1 MIEATTTLRKIAA
14 MRKRIRV
21 ICGSQGAS
29 KTFSILMLLI
39 NHASSKEDRKILVVS
54 EELSKMRPTVIA
66 DFIKIMKEWGI
77 YEDSSWNSSEAIYRF
92 RNGSTINFKGMD
104 KLSIG
109 KGLRCNVLF
118 ANEANKIDWE
128 AYREISSRADNIFID
143 YNPNL
148 LSWIDTEVIPRE
160 DCSFLRVT
168 WRDNEFL
175 GDAEKAEIMGY
186 AEKAFNDDG
195 SIKSEY
201 WHNVWKVYSE
211 GEVGSTIGAI
221 FTDWS
226 TGEYIETDLNGFGLD
241 FGYSSDPDALI
252 RVSIDNKHKVIY
264 MKEELYQNGNS
275 EDVLGSILKKKCSGH
290 IIVADSAEDRLI
302 ADMKK
307 KFSIR
312 ITPVKKPRVVESIKK
327 LLGYHFVVDPNSV
340 NLQKELQNYVW
351 LDKVDKTIP
360 IDKFNHLLDALRY
373 IAEYLT
379 VTQPKPSSVV
389 VTGNRR
395 RSGGPVISRIY

>member
-195 SIKSEY
+195 SVKSEY

-211 GEVGSTIGAI
+211 GEVGSTIGAV

-226 TGEYIETDLNGFGLD
+226 TGEYVETDLNGFGLD

-327 LLGYHFVVDPNSV
+327 LLGYHFIVDPNSV

-379 VTQPKPSSVV
+379 VAQPKPSSVV

>member
-312 ITPVKKPRVVESIKK
+312 ITPVKKPRVVESVKK

>member
-77 YEDSSWNSSEAIYRF
+77 YDDSSWNSSEAIYRF

-211 GEVGSTIGAI
+211 GEV
-221 FTDWS
+221 
-226 TGEYIETDLNGFGLD
+226 E
-241 FGYSSDPDALI
+241 
-252 RVSIDNKHKVIY
+252 
-264 MKEELYQNGNS
+264 
-275 EDVLGSILKKKCSGH
+275 
-290 IIVADSAEDRLI
+290 
-302 ADMKK
+302 
-307 KFSIR
+307 
-312 ITPVKKPRVVESIKK
+312 
-327 LLGYHFVVDPNSV
+327 
-340 NLQKELQNYVW
+340 
-351 LDKVDKTIP
+351 
-360 IDKFNHLLDALRY
+360 
-373 IAEYLT
+373 
-379 VTQPKPSSVV
+379 
-389 VTGNRR
+389 
-395 RSGGPVISRIY
+395 

>member
-211 GEVGSTIGAI
+211 GEVGSTIGAV

-226 TGEYIETDLNGFGLD
+226 TGEYVETDLNGFGLD

-327 LLGYHFVVDPNSV
+327 LLGYHFIVDPNSV

-379 VTQPKPSSVV
+379 VAQPKPSSVV

-395 RSGGPVISRIY
+395 RSGGPIISRIY